1 MDEIKGQWYYKPECK
16 WFDNRKEAKLYL
28 GNSVFDYA
36 LKRKDIIYYK
46 DLKN

>member
-1 MDEIKGQWYYKPECK
+1 MDEIKGQWYYKPERK
-16 WFDNRKEAKLYL
+16 WFDNRKEAKQYL
-28 GNSVFDYA
+28 GNSGFDYA